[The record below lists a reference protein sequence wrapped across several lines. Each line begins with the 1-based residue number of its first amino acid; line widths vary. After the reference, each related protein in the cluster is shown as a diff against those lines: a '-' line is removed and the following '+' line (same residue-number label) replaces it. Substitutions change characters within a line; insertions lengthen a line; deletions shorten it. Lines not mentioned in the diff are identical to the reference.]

1 VFERAVNCRAN
12 RNKNKSNTNQIMKLS
27 LKNPLQAKA
36 CSLLASTIA
45 LATIGASTVAADHVR
60 VFNEK
65 VSGVPGANP
74 EIVAD
79 NVISPEFTPALVE
92 QGIDLLENPSG
103 LITQFGNLSDG
114 SRTEP
119 DQNTYLILDHN
130 PGGPTPDYDYGRHF
144 LFQGHEMPNGN
155 TNRAYVTRI
164 NLDVAHP
171 DHRITLLTPVDANGL
186 TNFNSIDGST
196 WDPFTRTLLFT
207 QEAGNLIGTGTGG
220 VIEMSG
226 DFDPNTGGGGGLRT
240 LYGSMGRGGFEGIHP
255 DDQGNIWIVEDV
267 GGTTLMNQPNGFGD
281 FGRNPNSFLFRF
293 VPTNPADL
301 SQGELQA
308 LQVSING
315 NPVRFVPVDT
325 AHPTGDVLSNNQL
338 LLHTV
343 GASYP
348 VSWVTVHDTT
358 VDGTAPFDA
367 SAAAKAAGATP
378 FKRPENGQFQ
388 PGSHFR
394 TFFFTITGDT
404 DNRAGVQ
411 PELAA
416 RGSWGG
422 IFRVDLNAN
431 RNRGTISLVVL
442 GDADHASFDN
452 ITFVDDRDTILVAED
467 RGDTLHDQLNKLDSV
482 WAYKLNSQHPD
493 RNIAARFIALGLD
506 RLAGVPGEEDNEPTG
521 VFMSDGDSTIHGL
534 LGTREIRTDRARL
547 FFTQQ
552 HGENNL
558 FEIFPSTD

>member
-1 VFERAVNCRAN
+1 M
-12 RNKNKSNTNQIMKLS
+12 MKLS
-27 LKNPLQAKA
+27 FKNPLQAKY
-36 CSLLASTIA
+36 CSLVPISIALVTIAAST
-45 LATIGASTVAADHVR
+45 ATADHIR

-65 VSGVPGANP
+65 VGGVPTANP
-74 EIVAD
+74 EVIAD
-79 NVISPEFTPALVE
+79 NVFSPEFTPGLVVE
-92 QGIDLLENPSG
+92 GIDLLENPSG
-103 LITQFGNLSDG
+103 VITEYGKLSDG
-114 SRTEP
+114 THTEP

-144 LFQGHEMPNGN
+144 LFQGHENSGDL
-155 TNRAYVTRI
+155 AYVTRI

-171 DHRITLLTPVDANGL
+171 DHRITLLTPVGADGL
-186 TNFNSIDGST
+186 THFNSIDGSC
-196 WDPFTRTLLFT
+196 WNPFSGTMLFT

-281 FGRNPNSFLFRF
+281 FGRNPNSFIFRF
-293 VPTNPADL
+293 IPTNPADL
-301 SQGELQA
+301 SQGKLQA

-315 NPVRFVPVDT
+315 SPVTFVPVDA

-348 VSWVTVHDTT
+348 VSWVTVHDTA
-358 VDGTAPFDA
+358 VNGTAPFDA

-388 PGSHFR
+388 PGSRFR
-394 TFFFTITGDT
+394 TFVFTITGDT

-416 RGSWGG
+416 RGAWGG
-422 IFRVDLNAN
+422 LFRVDLNRD
-431 RNRGTISLVVL
+431 RNSGTISLVVL

-467 RGDTLHDQLNKLDSV
+467 RGDMLHDQLNKLDSI
-482 WAYKLNSQHPD
+482 WAYKLNRQHPD
-493 RNIAARFIALGLD
+493 KNLVTRFVALGLD

-521 VFMSDGDSTIHGL
+521 VHMSEGDATIGGL
-534 LGTREIRTDRARL
+534 IGTREFRTNRARL

-558 FEIFPSTD
+558 FEVSPLD